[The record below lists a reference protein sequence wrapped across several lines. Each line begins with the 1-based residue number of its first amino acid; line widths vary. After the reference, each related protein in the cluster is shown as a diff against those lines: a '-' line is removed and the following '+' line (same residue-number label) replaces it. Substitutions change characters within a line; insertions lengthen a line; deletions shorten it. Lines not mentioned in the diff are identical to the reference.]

1 MAFLKHIGKNG
12 DRKVAVIFREIPG
25 DEHMCLVIYPDVLPT
40 HIHDPLMSVLE
51 SPVGQQSENLA
62 DALNRA
68 MLPDGRNALQ
78 ALHAER
84 MMKRVRTDQVILTPN
99 SRSTVKLSELND
111 ILNQMSKGADAVKKM
126 ADIDSASGMVDPKD
140 KRAAEAAFKNQ
151 QKQTYDAAQTGYS
164 AAPVDGALDD
174 KSLAASMLAQA
185 KRMEIEATSMINE
198 ASRMKKE
205 AEKMFPSVAAKASPK
220 ATTVT
225 ETVKTTAKRGRPAKA
240 KAVVNAI
247 E

>member
-12 DRKVAVIFREIPG
+12 DRKVVVIFREIPG

-40 HIHDPLMSVLE
+40 HIHDPLMTILE
-51 SPVGQQSENLA
+51 SAVGQQSENLA
-62 DALNRA
+62 DALNRNL
-68 MLPDGRNALQ
+68 LPDGRNALQ
-78 ALHAER
+78 VLHGER
-84 MMKRVRTDQVILTPN
+84 MMKRVRTDQVLLTPN

-126 ADIDSASGMVDPKD
+126 ADIDGASGIVDPKT

-151 QKQTYDAAQTGYS
+151 QQEKYEAAQTGYS
-164 AAPVDGALDD
+164 AAPIDGALDD
-174 KSLAASMLAQA
+174 KSLAANMLAQA
-185 KRMEIEATSMINE
+185 KRMETEATSMINE
-198 ASRMKKE
+198 AARMKKE
-205 AEKMFPSVAAKASPK
+205 AEKMFPGVIAKAAP
-220 ATTVT
+220 TTVT

-240 KAVVNAI
+240 KAVVNAT